1 MDESVQFED
10 KIIEI
15 NEHRIKLQFIRI
27 YQTFMVWIG
36 DPSCPKLESLALALG
51 VNSTSIIANRQQ
63 LDSVADQEMANK
75 LSRRFND
82 NRPVY
87 VAYNYLPAMANT
99 ELKLQIDQQLIEFIQ
114 SIHHKS

>member
-1 MDESVQFED
+1 MDKPVEIID

-15 NEHRIKLQFIRI
+15 NSHKIKLKFIRI

-36 DPSCPKLESLALALG
+36 DPSDPKLESLALAIG
-51 VNSTSIIANRQQ
+51 DNSTSIIADRPQ
-63 LDSVADQEMANK
+63 LDSIADQEMANK
-75 LSRRFND
+75 LSHRFND

-87 VAYNYLPAMANT
+87 VAYNYLPAMENT
-99 ELKLQIDQQLIEFIQ
+99 ELKLQIDQQLIEFIR

>member
-1 MDESVQFED
+1 MDESVQIID

-15 NEHRIKLQFIRI
+15 NVHKIKLQFIRI

-36 DPSCPKLESLALALG
+36 DPSDPKFESLAMA
-51 VNSTSIIANRQQ
+51 VCDNSTSIIANRQQ
-63 LDSVADQEMANK
+63 LDSISDQEMAK
-75 LSRRFND
+75 KFSHRFNN

-87 VAYNYLPAMANT
+87 VAYNYLPAMADT
-99 ELKLQIDQQLIEFIQ
+99 DLKLQIDQQLIEFIR